1 MDYLV
6 DHSLCHNMNYGCS
19 KIYIDTNY
27 VDKNYV
33 VKQVVQRFMLTRMM
47 FDKNYDVVEG
57 PRRKF
62 YGDFM

>member
-1 MDYLV
+1 
-6 DHSLCHNMNYGCS
+6 MNYGCS
-19 KIYIDTNY
+19 KIYVDTNY

-33 VKQVVQRFMLTRMM
+33 VKQVGQRFMLTRMM